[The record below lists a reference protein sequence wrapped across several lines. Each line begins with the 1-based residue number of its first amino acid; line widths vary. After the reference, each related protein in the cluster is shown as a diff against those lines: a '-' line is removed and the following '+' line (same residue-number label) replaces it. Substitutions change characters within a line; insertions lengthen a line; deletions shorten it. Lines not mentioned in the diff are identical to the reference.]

1 MEQIPAGVDLFSRK
15 KSNYRGN
22 RFSYYSG
29 FNTER
34 QGSDSFPDIPQR
46 KSPIDF
52 VMIWAPG
59 VARCK
64 AREAQLMCWPPQP
77 RISSLLF

>member
-29 FNTER
+29 FIAER
-34 QGSDSFPDIPQR
+34 QGSDSFLDIPQR

-52 VMIWAPG
+52 VMI
-59 VARCK
+59 
-64 AREAQLMCWPPQP
+64 
-77 RISSLLF
+77 